1 MVEKDTGI
9 LERYTE
15 PLSRRIQEEYAIG
28 DEFYHGEVK
37 KGLRNSDGTG
47 VLVGVTKVGS
57 VQGYLLQDGQRVPIP
72 GRLYYRGIE
81 LNDIVEAHRSAGTF
95 GFEEVAYLLL
105 MGYLPT
111 SEELARFNSIM
122 SQARKLPEGFTEG
135 MIMRH
140 PSENMMNELARSVL
154 SLYSYD
160 PDPDDTSIANL
171 LLQSVKLIGCF
182 PSIVAN
188 AYAVKRHYFQGD
200 SLHIHFPVPEL
211 STAENFLRMI
221 RPDTN
226 YTEEEAHL
234 LDMMLMVHAEHGGG
248 NNSTFVCR
256 AMSSSGTDT
265 YSAIA
270 GAVGSLKGP
279 LHGGANAKVM
289 EMFHYIKENVDP
301 RDDNWPGA
309 FCAVLDVGNIGEV
322 CRPLLHG
329 DVMPVDGDG
338 AIRRTHDAAAGDQ
351 LLHAVG
357 APARDTGGGKQR
369 REHIRRDA
377 QHGVYQTGVHIHVG
391 AQRRVVVAALLHQRD
406 AQLLHLLQKGEV
418 LGIALD
424 LRQML
429 GVLLQQH
436 GAGVGDG
443 VYRVTEAVQLAG
455 AVARLLVQQ
464 LFIQIIRNRFRIAGF
479 KSCIKSGKF
488 FRFCGSFFFEPFQH
502 LLRVNLTNL
511 TIGNLEPIS
520 VAARIESSCQ
530 VAGHIEQTPD
540 VFNVG
545 IHFVMVKLLLC
556 SVTKIPVKC
565 MV

>member
-1 MVEKDTGI
+1 MAEKDTDI

-15 PLSRRIQEEYAIG
+15 PLSHRIEKEYAIG
-28 DEFYHGEVK
+28 EEFYHGEVK

-57 VQGYLLQDGQRVPIP
+57 VQGYLLQDGPRVPTP

-81 LNDIVEAHRSAGTF
+81 LNDIVEAHRKAGTF

-111 SEELARFNSIM
+111 QDELARFNGIM
-122 SQARKLPEGFTEG
+122 SQARKLPDGFTEG

-140 PSENMMNELARSVL
+140 PSSNMMNELARSVL

-160 PDPDDTSIANL
+160 PDPDSTSIENL

-188 AYAVKRHYFQGD
+188 PYAVKRHYFHSD

-256 AMSSSGTDT
+256 AMTSSGTDT

-289 EMFHYIKENVDP
+289 EMFGYIKENVDP
-301 RDDNWPGA
+301 HDDGSIRDYL
-309 FCAVLDVGNIGEV
+309 VK
-322 CRPLLHG
+322 LLNKE
-329 DVMPVDGDG
+329 
-338 AIRRTHDAAAGDQ
+338 AGDRSGK
-351 LLHAVG
+351 LYGLGHAVYTISDPR
-357 APARDTGGGKQR
+357 AELLKKYARHMAEIKGYA
-369 REHIRRDA
+369 EEFA
-377 QHGVYQTGVHIHVG
+377 
-391 AQRRVVVAALLHQRD
+391 
-406 AQLLHLLQKGEV
+406 LLQKVEE
-418 LGIALD
+418 LGIPLLQERRRDDTPMCANVDMYSGLVYT
-424 LRQML
+424 ML
-429 GVLLQQH
+429 GIPQDVF
-436 GAGVGDG
+436 
-443 VYRVTEAVQLAG
+443 TP
-455 AVARLLVQQ
+455 
-464 LFIQIIRNRFRIAGF
+464 LFASARIAGWCANRMEELLTCSRIMRPAYRAVSIKGHYIPMEQR
-479 KSCIKSGKF
+479 KS
-488 FRFCGSFFFEPFQH
+488 H
-502 LLRVNLTNL
+502 LPEN
-511 TIGNLEPIS
+511 
-520 VAARIESSCQ
+520 A
-530 VAGHIEQTPD
+530 
-540 VFNVG
+540 
-545 IHFVMVKLLLC
+545 
-556 SVTKIPVKC
+556 
-565 MV
+565 